1 MKKITFTIAI
11 AISSLL
17 LFSLLSYAVQGGRI
31 EITGLKTGCPSGLS
45 LLISG
50 NKRFC
55 EIKDPKILDVYI
67 ESSKNRSRCPEGY
80 VSDLYGDT
88 HWCIKR
94 VR

>member
-1 MKKITFTIAI
+1 MKKISFVILLAI
-11 AISSLL
+11 ASLFL
-17 LFSLLSYAVQGGRI
+17 LNLISYAVQGGRI
-31 EITGLKTGCPSGLS
+31 EITGLKTGCPNGLS

-55 EIKDPKILDVYI
+55 EIKDPNIVDVYI

-88 HWCIKR
+88 HWCTKR
-94 VR
+94 KK